1 MKKKIHAGL
10 APLISTDSQF
20 SLHHSRPLC
29 LPIIQRHSFPSYDF
43 LLACAASPH
52 RKCATRSRALALF
65 STPIYSRFGDL
76 LAASALA
83 LPCNQQRSPLWANLA
98 SSYNIPL
105 SMFRPET
112 GRLGLPYRWPLW
124 LTPGTTSW
132 PTASANFIDVPDF
145 SADVSSTATE
155 FT

>member
-10 APLISTDSQF
+10 APLISSDSQF
-20 SLHHSRPLC
+20 SFHHSRPLC

-52 RKCATRSRALALF
+52 RILATRSRALALF
-65 STPIYSRFGDL
+65 STPIYPRFGDL

-98 SSYNIPL
+98 SSYNIL
-105 SMFRPET
+105 LACSARRPVA
-112 GRLGLPYRWPLW
+112 LVYRIGDLYG